1 MSQPSVSSQIQN
13 LECEYNTVLFNRSNK
28 GVTLTKEGE
37 LFYQHI
43 LTILDSLDKFKE
55 EISVLKKDH
64 RSLISFGATSTIAE
78 NILPDILALLS
89 KTHPEVDFKVKIANA
104 ESITQDVL
112 DKKINIGL
120 TAGPVTKYKNL
131 NIEGFW
137 EDELVV
143 VIPYAHRWAARK
155 KITLAELLQESLVT
169 RELGSGIRK
178 VMDATLRERGFEPD
192 QMKVKMELGS
202 TQAIKQVVAAG
213 LGISIT
219 FSLTV
224 SNESD
229 RGLFKILK
237 IEDAP
242 VYTLNILTNDL
253 ATHTKD
259 ELILLE
265 LLHDQELIFIIL
277 SNHNHGREELA
288 SMPCYNLPPVN
299 QEVQEHWQE
308 H

>member
-112 DKKINIGL
+112 DKKLI
-120 TAGPVTKYKNL
+120 
-131 NIEGFW
+131 
-137 EDELVV
+137 
-143 VIPYAHRWAARK
+143 
-155 KITLAELLQESLVT
+155 
-169 RELGSGIRK
+169 LGSPRDQSPSIR
-178 VMDATLRERGFEPD
+178 T
-192 QMKVKMELGS
+192 
-202 TQAIKQVVAAG
+202 
-213 LGISIT
+213 SI
-219 FSLTV
+219 
-224 SNESD
+224 
-229 RGLFKILK
+229 
-237 IEDAP
+237 
-242 VYTLNILTNDL
+242 
-253 ATHTKD
+253 
-259 ELILLE
+259 
-265 LLHDQELIFIIL
+265 
-277 SNHNHGREELA
+277 
-288 SMPCYNLPPVN
+288 
-299 QEVQEHWQE
+299 
-308 H
+308 

>member
-1 MSQPSVSSQIQN
+1 M
-13 LECEYNTVLFNRSNK
+13 
-28 GVTLTKEGE
+28 
-37 LFYQHI
+37 
-43 LTILDSLDKFKE
+43 
-55 EISVLKKDH
+55 
-64 RSLISFGATSTIAE
+64 
-78 NILPDILALLS
+78 
-89 KTHPEVDFKVKIANA
+89 
-104 ESITQDVL
+104 
-112 DKKINIGL
+112 
-120 TAGPVTKYKNL
+120 
-131 NIEGFW
+131 
-137 EDELVV
+137 
-143 VIPYAHRWAARK
+143 
-155 KITLAELLQESLVT
+155 T